1 MPFQNLYNNIFD
13 TNEPGENQVEML
25 ERQVKR
31 YPYFTL
37 AHFFLLKQ
45 TELGHPAYAGIAAK
59 TAIHFNH
66 PFFLHE
72 QLLKRADEQVTT
84 DNKYATVFHTP
95 DVFTEEMM
103 EIADASRSSANG
115 AAKGALEAAIPQ
127 DILEEKILV
136 VEEQDAVNDHADVEL
151 NVTEDTEDKK
161 QIVEVE
167 APGMLP
173 QSTQL
178 EPLVT
183 TGEEVAYENGRQEKM
198 QPPAKEEMVFEPLF
212 ATDYFASQGIK
223 LRDDAVPN
231 DKLGK
236 QLRSFTDWLKTMKK
250 VHEGKLPAGSETL
263 DLSVQKLAE
272 KSNREG
278 EVITETM
285 AEVYLQQGKQQKAK
299 EIYEKLSLL
308 NPSRIAYFAA
318 KIAQIQ

>member
-13 TNEPGENQVEML
+13 TNEPGESQVEML

-45 TELGHPAYAGIAAK
+45 TELGRPAYAGIAAK
-59 TAIHFNH
+59 TAMHFNH

-72 QLLKRADEQVTT
+72 QLLKKADEQVTT

-103 EIADASRSSANG
+103 EIAGASRSSVDDVAEG
-115 AAKGALEAAIPQ
+115 ARGVAILQ

-136 VEEQDAVNDHADVEL
+136 VEEQDAINDHADVEL
-151 NVTEDTEDKK
+151 NGTEDTEDKK

-173 QSTQL
+173 QSTPL
-178 EPLVT
+178 EPLAT
-183 TGEEVAYENGRQEKM
+183 TGEEVASENGRQEKM
-198 QPPAKEEMVFEPLF
+198 QQPAKEEMVFEPLF

-285 AEVYLQQGKQQKAK
+285 AEVYLQQGKQHKAK

-318 KIAQIQ
+318 KIDQIQ